1 MTGALFVL
9 LSRPGS
15 ADACLRAAAAIAGCL
30 EPPEICAIFIR
41 REPEEMIVTGEEVL
55 TPLRR
60 AALEDAEQERR
71 AAIGREFEAWRTGH
85 GRARL
90 LETSGGVRRALE
102 EQARGA
108 GLIVAPQARHPRLF
122 EERQAIDTVIF
133 DSRRPVLVVPE
144 GWRQGCLGERVAIAW
159 KEDEPAR
166 RAVLAARPVLARAT
180 VVMALTV
187 GPDGASSDEGFVAA
201 LRAIDVAPPDL
212 EHIDPSGLTTGA
224 TLLKAAHVRGA
235 DMIVA
240 GAYSHRQI
248 VERLLGGVTREL
260 LQDADIPVLMA
271 H

>member
-1 MTGALFVL
+1 MTGPLVVL

-15 ADACLRAAAAIAGCL
+15 VDACLRAAAAISDCL
-30 EPPEICAIFIR
+30 ELPEICAVFIR

-71 AAIGREFEAWRTGH
+71 AAIDHHFEAWRTGH
-85 GRARL
+85 ERARL
-90 LETSGGVRRALE
+90 LEASGGVRRALE

-108 GLIVAPQARHPRLF
+108 GLIVVPQARHAWLF

-133 DSRRPVLVVPE
+133 DIRRPVLVVPE
-144 GWRQGCLGERVAIAW
+144 GWRQDRLGERVAIAW

-166 RAVLAARPVLARAT
+166 RAVLAARLILARAT
-180 VVMALTV
+180 VLMALTV
-187 GPDGASSDEGFVAA
+187 GPDGASSNEGLVAA

-212 EHIDPSGLTTGA
+212 DHLDPSGLTTGA
-224 TLLKAAHVRGA
+224 ALLKAAHARGA
-235 DMIVA
+235 DLIIA

>member
-15 ADACLRAAAAIAGCL
+15 ADACLRAAAAMAHCL
-30 EPPEICAIFIR
+30 EVPEICALVVR

-60 AALEDAEQERR
+60 AALEDAEHERR
-71 AAIGREFEAWRTGH
+71 AAVGRQFEAWRTGH
-85 GRARL
+85 ERARL
-90 LETSGGVRRALE
+90 IEASGGVRRALQD
-102 EQARGA
+102 QARAA
-108 GLIVAPQARHPRLF
+108 GLIVLPQARHIQLF

-133 DSRRPVLVVPE
+133 DMRRPVLVVPE
-144 GWRQGCLGERVAIAW
+144 GWRQDRLGERVMIAW

-166 RAVLAARPVLARAT
+166 RAVLAARGILARAA
-180 VVMALTV
+180 VVMPLTV
-187 GPDGASSDEGFVAA
+187 GPDGARSDEGFVAA
-201 LRAIDVAPPDL
+201 LRAIDLAPPAL
-212 EHIDPSGLTTGA
+212 EHLDPSGLTTGA
-224 TLLKAAHVRGA
+224 ALLKAAQARGA

-248 VERLLGGVTREL
+248 VERLLGGVTREF